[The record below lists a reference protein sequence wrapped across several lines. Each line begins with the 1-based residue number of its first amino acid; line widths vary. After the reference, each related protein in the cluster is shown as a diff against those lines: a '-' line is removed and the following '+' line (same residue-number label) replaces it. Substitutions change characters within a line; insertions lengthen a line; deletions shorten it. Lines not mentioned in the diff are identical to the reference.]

1 MAAGETFL
9 KTNLWDLPGDTV
21 DKNLPA
27 NSGDMGSVP
36 GPGRVLILRS
46 NQTPAPTA
54 DPETRTCAPQ
64 LLSPCATATKPHTPG
79 VSVLLKKRSHRSEKP
94 TRLNEE

>member
-36 GPGRVLILRS
+36 GPGRVHILRS
-46 NQTPAPTA
+46 NQTPAAPTA
-54 DPETRTCAPQ
+54 DPETLEPAR
-64 LLSPCATATKPHTPG
+64 H
-79 VSVLLKKRSHRSEKP
+79 
-94 TRLNEE
+94 NY